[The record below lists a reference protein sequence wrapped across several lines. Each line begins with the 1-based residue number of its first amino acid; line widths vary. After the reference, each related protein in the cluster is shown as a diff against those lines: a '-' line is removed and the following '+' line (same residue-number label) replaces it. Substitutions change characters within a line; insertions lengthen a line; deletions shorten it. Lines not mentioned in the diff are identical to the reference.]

1 MTKQNDHVFLQ
12 IPREA
17 WELMEETLQV
27 DARSGNFDRALR
39 TNIQEALESVETF
52 QPGKAN
58 LFKHLPKKGQM
69 VEERYVPSGLEVTER
84 VLYTLNRHWGV
95 KTVLQTPNDLIIVQH
110 PYSLSKREFSNVWF
124 DLCDNGGEV
133 NIGPINTPERLRPYF
148 PDGTVSVAS
157 TASTMVLTAET
168 MAYRIWC
175 AMTGQEIDW
184 DKNDTIPAHPHTE
197 PLQMIGGW

>member
-12 IPREA
+12 IPREC
-17 WELMEETLQV
+17 WELMEGTLQV
-27 DARSGNFDRALR
+27 DARSGNFDKALR
-39 TNIQEALESVETF
+39 ADIQQALDTVEIF
-52 QPGKAN
+52 QPGRAN

-69 VEERYVPSGLEVTER
+69 VEECYVPSGLEVTER
-84 VLYTLNRHWGV
+84 VLYTLSKHWGV
-95 KTVLQTPNDLIIVQH
+95 KTMLQTAKGLVIVQH
-110 PYSLSKREFSNVWF
+110 PYSLAKRNFSNVWF

-133 NIGPINTPERLRPYF
+133 NVGPINTPERLRPYF

-157 TASTMVLTAET
+157 TANSFTLTAET

-184 DKNDTIPAHPHTE
+184 NKNDMIPAHPHAE